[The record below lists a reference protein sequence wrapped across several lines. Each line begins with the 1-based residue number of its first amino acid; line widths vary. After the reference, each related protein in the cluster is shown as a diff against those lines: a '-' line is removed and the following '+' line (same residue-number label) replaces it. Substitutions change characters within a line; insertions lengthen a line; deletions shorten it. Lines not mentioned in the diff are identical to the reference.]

1 MKFFAHVLPSVSFNV
16 RVKITEF
23 FAAIPAAVHIV
34 AVNSHDVPD
43 ADRSMGEIKRN
54 TYCICQAS
62 LLDDWFVGV

>member
-1 MKFFAHVLPSVSFNV
+1 M

-23 FAAIPAAVHIV
+23 FAPIPAAVHIV
-34 AVNSHDVPD
+34 VVNSHDVPD
-43 ADRSMGEIKRN
+43 ADRSMGEIKRS